1 MTIPN
6 LRTKA
11 FLGKVLVKMEKF
23 ILKRRLEKLVISGN
37 TVEYFRYRRPIPV
50 EKFSGTPD
58 PFKQYYRNFDET
70 GKRQD
75 NIFAARANLRR
86 TIWANVTPYSK
97 FVTLTYKDA
106 VLDVDTVFYDLKQF
120 FKRLNRAGYKYPY
133 LYVLERQKERG
144 KKEGNAGSWHVH
156 CIFFFAYIFMY
167 LHCCLELGYAFCQ
180 KLVDIMYCIC
190 VNKYLPISTR
200 CVELFAVT
208 LEIAHGTCQI
218 LQKCQNAPGSHG
230 A

>member
-1 MTIPN
+1 MDTLANPFAHHYHCCHNACLFRVVQDSIP
-6 LRTKA
+6 LCS
-11 FLGKVLVKMEKF
+11 LGRGALGCA
-23 ILKRRLEKLVISGN
+23 LSGGSFPASAGLSFCHHN
-37 TVEYFRYRRPIPV
+37 QSRGYCYC
-50 EKFSGTPD
+50 
-58 PFKQYYRNFDET
+58 
-70 GKRQD
+70 
-75 NIFAARANLRR
+75 
-86 TIWANVTPYSK
+86 
-97 FVTLTYKDA
+97 TY
-106 VLDVDTVFYDLKQF
+106 LQ
-120 FKRLNRAGYKYPY
+120 
-133 LYVLERQKERG
+133 
-144 KKEGNAGSWHVH
+144 HVH

-190 VNKYLPISTR
+190 VNKYLQISTR